1 MTALVGRAQWKIDEP
16 PSLRGNERAWMEH
29 ERADYML
36 SCAQATHDIKRP
48 SFDRRSATWLVQ
60 FHGKEV
66 RTDFDG
72 MPDMS
77 AMGKV
82 DDARSLLSSMIC
94 KNFDLIWQVVSEHML
109 SDRQVSTL
117 SRRPRPTAIRWSNRM
132 TALSGSHGVKK
143 KVLNGVT
150 PIDRAVAAT
159 AFLNDVQ
166 NVAALFKNFLSG
178 VMSVILK
185 RCFRKIGHLL
195 ESKRKCPQRT
205 ASTKWTF
212 HSSLYPPGDQ
222 PAA

>member
-1 MTALVGRAQWKIDEP
+1 
-16 PSLRGNERAWMEH
+16 
-29 ERADYML
+29 
-36 SCAQATHDIKRP
+36 
-48 SFDRRSATWLVQ
+48 
-60 FHGKEV
+60 
-66 RTDFDG
+66 
-72 MPDMS
+72 
-77 AMGKV
+77 
-82 DDARSLLSSMIC
+82 
-94 KNFDLIWQVVSEHML
+94 
-109 SDRQVSTL
+109 
-117 SRRPRPTAIRWSNRM
+117 M